1 MVYCSAMADDLQLFQ
16 KCETVKELCKTTKG
30 GALCQ

>member
-1 MVYCSAMADDLQLFQ
+1 MTSALLQ
-16 KCETVKELCKTTKG
+16 KCETVKELCKAIRG